1 MYSVWNVEYSWVEL
15 TPALT
20 DSTHPVHKKMVPRMS
35 MLLNNNNLD
44 RQDTH
49 LGVGSFGLCD
59 GAVKSGAGSEPLR
72 QALVDSAQLLWEDSN
87 VVLQPI
93 LLLFLLLDLTVQ
105 LLPLGVQVLYTWW
118 RQKCGSAQACDKGS
132 CDNRLTRTETEQKPE
147 FTL

>member
-1 MYSVWNVEYSWVEL
+1 MKYSWVEL

-72 QALVDSAQLLWEDSN
+72 QALVDSAQLL
-87 VVLQPI
+87 
-93 LLLFLLLDLTVQ
+93 
-105 LLPLGVQVLYTWW
+105 
-118 RQKCGSAQACDKGS
+118 
-132 CDNRLTRTETEQKPE
+132 
-147 FTL
+147 